1 MDKGIYTA
9 LSGGIAK
16 SHEIDLIANN
26 LANANTAGFKRDT
39 GTFNEY
45 LSELRHPDSVQSLGR
60 EIAGLTSQDG
70 RAVGDKSFV
79 EMDGVYTDFR
89 QGGLQKTGRPLDLAI
104 EGKGFFE
111 VLTPQGVR
119 YTRAGSFSVDKDG
132 RLVTSNGHPVLSR
145 TQKSGA
151 GEAQK
156 SGGSFAVVGAKG
168 PATPAKPTA
177 PSTVGA
183 ELRVIT
189 LGEGPVQ
196 ITPEGDVMQ
205 NGVLAASINIEEF
218 NEPQWL
224 EKVGNSLY
232 RNTNAD
238 NIKGT
243 TSDSKMH
250 QGFVEGSNVNA
261 VTEMTRLIEA
271 TRSYEAHM
279 QAIKTYQDIDMR
291 TANDI
296 AKER

>member
-16 SHEIDLIANN
+16 SHELDLIANN

-89 QGGLQKTGRPLDLAI
+89 QGGLQKTGRTLDLAL

-119 YTRAGSFSVDKDG
+119 YTRAGSFSIDKDG

-145 TQKSGA
+145 TP
-151 GEAQK
+151 K
-156 SGGSFAVVGAKG
+156 SGGADAAQSGGAFAVVGAKQ
-168 PATPAKPTA
+168 PATPKPQA
-177 PSTVGA
+177 PQTVGA
-183 ELRVIT
+183 ELRTIT

-196 ITPEGDVMQ
+196 VTPEGDIMQ
-205 NGVLAASINIEEF
+205 NGVLTASINIEEF

-243 TSDSKMH
+243 TAESKMH
-250 QGFVEGSNVNA
+250 QGFIEGSNVNA

-271 TRSYEAHM
+271 TRSYESHM